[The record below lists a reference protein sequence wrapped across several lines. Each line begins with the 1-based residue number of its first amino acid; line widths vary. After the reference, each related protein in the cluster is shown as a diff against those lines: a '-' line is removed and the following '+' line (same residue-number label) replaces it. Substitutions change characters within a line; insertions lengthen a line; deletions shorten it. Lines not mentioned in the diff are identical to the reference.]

1 MPTISIANQKGGV
14 GKSTTA
20 INLSAA
26 LALKGRRVLLV
37 DMDPQGATTVG
48 LGLRDASPTI
58 YNVILDEV
66 DIEEAIVHTQIEGLE
81 LIPSNIALSG
91 AEIELSSQIGR
102 EYILRNK
109 LAKIKEEY
117 DYVII
122 DTPPSLGILTM
133 NSLVASDEVIIPIQ
147 AEYYALEGI
156 GLLLKAIKLV
166 RERLG
171 IPLEIR
177 GFLITMFDKRTNLSK
192 EVREEVRR
200 IFGEKVFKTMIPRN
214 VKLAEAPS
222 HGKPI
227 FLYAPDSRGAKAYM
241 KLAEEV
247 DGV

>member
-1 MPTISIANQKGGV
+1 MPAISIANQKGGV

-20 INLSAA
+20 INLSVA
-26 LALKGRRVLLV
+26 LALKGKRVLLV

-48 LGLRDASPTI
+48 LGLRNANPTI
-58 YNVILDEV
+58 YNVILDEAE
-66 DIEEAIVHTQIEGLE
+66 IEEAIVPTQIEGLE

-109 LAKIKEEY
+109 LAKIKDKY

-192 EVREEVRR
+192 EVKEEVKK
-200 IFGEKVFKTMIPRN
+200 IFREKVFRTMIPRN

>member
-1 MPTISIANQKGGV
+1 MPVISIANQKGGV

-26 LALKGRRVLLV
+26 LALKGKKVLLV
-37 DMDPQGATTVG
+37 DMDPQGATTIG
-48 LGLRDASPTI
+48 LGLREATPTI
-58 YNVILDEV
+58 YNVIIDEAEM
-66 DIEEAIVHTQIEGLE
+66 EEAIIETSIEGLH

-109 LAKIKEEY
+109 LAQIRDRY

-122 DTPPSLGILTM
+122 DTPPSLGVLTM

-156 GLLLKAIKLV
+156 ALLLKAIRLV
-166 RERLG
+166 RDRLG

-177 GFLITMFDKRTNLSK
+177 GFLITMFDRRTNLSK
-192 EVREEVRR
+192 EVREEVKRT
-200 IFGEKVFKTMIPRN
+200 FGEKVFKTMIPRN
-214 VKLAEAPS
+214 VRLAEAPS
-222 HGKPI
+222 YGKPI
-227 FLYAPDSRGAKAYM
+227 FLYAPDSRGAKAYI

-247 DGV
+247 DGR

>member
-1 MPTISIANQKGGV
+1 MPAISIANQKGGV

-26 LALKGRRVLLV
+26 LALKGKKVLLV

-48 LGLRDASPTI
+48 LGLRNANPTI

-66 DIEEAIVHTQIEGLE
+66 DIEDVIMPTQIEGLE

-109 LAKIKEEY
+109 LAKIKDKY

-192 EVREEVRR
+192 EVKEEVKK
-200 IFGEKVFKTMIPRN
+200 IFREKVFRTMIPRN

>member
-1 MPTISIANQKGGV
+1 MPAISIANQKGGV

-20 INLSAA
+20 INLSVA
-26 LALKGRRVLLV
+26 LALKGKRVLLV

-48 LGLRDASPTI
+48 LGLRNANPTI
-58 YNVILDEV
+58 YNVILDEAE
-66 DIEEAIVHTQIEGLE
+66 IEEAIVHTQIEGLE

-109 LAKIKEEY
+109 LAKIKDKY

-192 EVREEVRR
+192 EVKEEVKK
-200 IFGEKVFKTMIPRN
+200 IFGEKVFRTMIPRN

>member
-26 LALKGRRVLLV
+26 LALKGKNVLLV
-37 DMDPQGATTVG
+37 DMDPQGATTIG
-48 LGLRDASPTI
+48 LGLREAKPTI
-58 YNVILDEV
+58 YDVIIDEV
-66 DIEEAIVHTQIEGLE
+66 EIEEAITQTLVDGLH

-109 LAKIKEEY
+109 LSKLKRNY
-117 DYVII
+117 DYIII
-122 DTPPSLGILTM
+122 DTPPSLGVLTM

-156 GLLLKAIKLV
+156 ALLLKAIRLV
-166 RERLG
+166 RDRLG
-171 IPLEIR
+171 IPLEIK

-192 EVREEVRR
+192 EVRDEVKRT
-200 IFGEKVFKTMIPRN
+200 FGEKVFKTMIPRN

-222 HGKPI
+222 YGKPI
-227 FLYAPDSRGAKAYM
+227 FLYAPDSKGAKAYM

-247 DGV
+247 DGK

>member
-1 MPTISIANQKGGV
+1 MPAISIANQKGGV

-26 LALKGRRVLLV
+26 LALKGKRVLLV

-48 LGLRDASPTI
+48 LGLRNANPTI

-66 DIEEAIVHTQIEGLE
+66 DIEDVIMPTQIEGLE

-109 LAKIKEEY
+109 LAKIKDKY

-192 EVREEVRR
+192 EVKEEVKK
-200 IFGEKVFKTMIPRN
+200 IFGEKVFRTMIPRN

-227 FLYAPDSRGAKAYM
+227 FLYAPESRGAKAYM